1 MNITY
6 KIGKGTETFGNI
18 EIEKKAF
25 TNIKTQFQYDV
36 SINRT
41 ALFNKVS
48 FDKKRFWIFH

>member
-25 TNIKTQFQYDV
+25 TTIKTQFQYDV

-48 FDKKRFWIFH
+48 FDKKRF